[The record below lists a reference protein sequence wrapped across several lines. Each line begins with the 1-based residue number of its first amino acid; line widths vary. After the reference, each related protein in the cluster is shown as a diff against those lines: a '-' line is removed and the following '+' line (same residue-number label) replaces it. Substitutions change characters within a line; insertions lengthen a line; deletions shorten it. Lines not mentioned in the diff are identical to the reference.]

1 MKKIILFIIIFN
13 FQALLADQNDPN
25 LDDLFENLK
34 DPQNIENQES
44 IISQI
49 WTSWTKIDDLY
60 TQKIMDSLPIYFA
73 KQKYTEAI
81 EVLNNII
88 LQFPE
93 YSEAYNKRAT
103 VYFILGDF
111 NSSMED
117 IKSTLNLEPRHFGA
131 LDGMARIL
139 FYFEEYQD
147 CIEIY
152 KKMQLIMPFD
162 KNLDY
167 KIDRVKEAMSLKI

>member
-1 MKKIILFIIIFN
+1 MKKIILFLIIFN

-25 LDDLFENLK
+25 LDDLFKNLK

-49 WTSWTKIDDLY
+49 WTTWTKIDDPY
-60 TQKIMDSLPIYFA
+60 TQKIMESLPIYFA

-103 VYFILGDF
+103 VYFILGDY

-147 CIEIY
+147 CIKIY
-152 KKMQLIMPFD
+152 KKMQL
-162 KNLDY
+162 NTQ
-167 KIDRVKEAMSLKI
+167 LKSY

>member
-1 MKKIILFIIIFN
+1 MIRRPPRSTRK
-13 FQALLADQNDPN
+13 
-25 LDDLFENLK
+25 
-34 DPQNIENQES
+34 ES
-44 IISQI
+44 SAASDVYKRQ
-49 WTSWTKIDDLY
+49 
-60 TQKIMDSLPIYFA
+60 SLPIYFA
-73 KQKYTEAI
+73 KQKYREAI

-88 LQFPE
+88 LQFPD

-103 VYFILGDF
+103 VYFILGDY

-139 FYFEEYQD
+139 FYFEEYQA

-152 KKMQLIMPFD
+152 KKMQLIMPYD

-167 KIDRVKEAMSLKI
+167 KIDRVKEAMSVKI